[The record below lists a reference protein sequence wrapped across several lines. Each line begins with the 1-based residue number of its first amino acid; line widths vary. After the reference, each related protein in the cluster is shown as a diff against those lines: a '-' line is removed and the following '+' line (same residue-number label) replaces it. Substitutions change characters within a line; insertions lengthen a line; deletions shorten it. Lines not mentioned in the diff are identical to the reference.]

1 MSDLLGLFSITL
13 VSLFTVYLA
22 LRLPGIS
29 KIIYV
34 ALGIRLILLF
44 IGQYIDLPDSTSDAE
59 NFEFY
64 AWQFAQG
71 GFSNLFDYF
80 RGPDPFFISWLIAIP
95 YSLLDRSELM
105 AKAISLFFGIGSV
118 FLGWLIANQIWN
130 KNIANKVGWIIALFP
145 SLILYSILI
154 MREVYVVFFLL
165 LALYGVVDWTKNGNF
180 KSIIIAMIGFFGA
193 TFFHGAM
200 LVGGIAFLGIVFLSS
215 GTRFIRSLI
224 KFRLNFK
231 VLILFFFV
239 IISGF
244 YLSKN
249 VHIPYLESFDYA
261 TNINTLF
268 QKTQINTKGGASY
281 PEWLIISSP
290 VEMFYKLPLRSIYLI
305 FAPFPWDVTEI
316 KHVIGMIDSILYIYL
331 TILIFQN
338 RANIWKNPAL
348 RIFLIILLSYILVF
362 GIGVGNFGTGIRHR
376 SKFAVIFILLAAPL
390 LKKIIFLKKKNFNNF
405 EKINH

>member
-13 VSLFTVYLA
+13 VTLIALFVA
-22 LRLPGIS
+22 SRLPAIS
-29 KIIYV
+29 KIIYA
-34 ALGIRLILLF
+34 ALGLRLLLLL
-44 IGQYIDLPDSTSDAE
+44 IGEYIDLPDSTSDAE

-80 RGPDPFFISWLIAIP
+80 NGPDPFFISWLIAIP
-95 YSLLDRSELM
+95 YSLLDRSALM
-105 AKAISLFFGIGSV
+105 AKSISLFFGIGSV
-118 FLGWLIANQIWN
+118 FLGWLLANKIWN

-145 SLILYSILI
+145 SLILYSVLI
-154 MREVYVVFFLL
+154 MREVYIVFFIL
-165 LALYGVVDWTKNGNF
+165 LALHGVVDWTKNSDF
-180 KSIIIAMIGFFGA
+180 KSITLAMIGFFGA

-200 LVGGIAFLGIVFLSS
+200 LIGGIAFLGFVFLSS
-215 GTRFIRSLI
+215 SKKFLGSLI
-224 KFRLNFK
+224 KFRLNFR
-231 VLILFFFV
+231 VLILFFLV
-239 IISGF
+239 IIFGF
-244 YLSKN
+244 YISQN

-290 VEMFYKLPLRSIYLI
+290 VEMFYKLPLRCIYLI

-316 KHVIGMIDSILYIYL
+316 KHLIGMFDSILYIYL
-331 TILIFQN
+331 TILVFQN
-338 RANIWKNPAL
+338 RINIWKNPAL

-362 GIGVGNFGTGIRHR
+362 GIGVGNFGTGLRHR
-376 SKFAVIFILLAAPL
+376 
-390 LKKIIFLKKKNFNNF
+390 
-405 EKINH
+405 